1 MQSPVILRALAGRR
15 CLSKPLLQFP
25 RRTPLLPTHV
35 DPRLQTQTQAQKR
48 TYFSLTPSTSH
59 MPTIT
64 PTVRSTL
71 MHAGASQLVGATVI
85 LALLYTSAYAL
96 DLAPWPFAGPG
107 PAPPPMS
114 TPMLDERLGEL
125 ALPPEMDLEN
135 DALFALMAR
144 CRPVRYVAHIRE
156 AREGAERARA
166 GVMELEKVLEG
177 TECACRSVEGG
188 ELRKRVRGELREAR
202 RAEREVRERWV
213 RLWLLDLS
221 EGAARRRGR
230 KRWAGVR
237 RWMGWDLEGE
247 LEVLVKVGLVK
258 V

>member
-1 MQSPVILRALAGRR
+1 
-15 CLSKPLLQFP
+15 
-25 RRTPLLPTHV
+25 
-35 DPRLQTQTQAQKR
+35 
-48 TYFSLTPSTSH
+48 

-71 MHAGASQLVGATVI
+71 MHAGVSQLVGATVI

-96 DLAPWPFAGPG
+96 DLAPSPFAGPSL
-107 PAPPPMS
+107 PPMS

-156 AREGAERARA
+156 AREGAERARVRV
-166 GVMELEKVLEG
+166 GELEKVLEG

-188 ELRKRVRGELREAR
+188 DLRKRVRGELREAR
-202 RAEREVRERWV
+202 RTEREVRERWV

-247 LEVLVKVGLVK
+247 LEVLVKVGLLK